1 MFLEL
6 KIERWLERT
15 EMVKSIASGHTM
27 SWGGRLGGRLS
38 QKSRGGLKGAN
49 G

>member
-15 EMVKSIASGHTM
+15 EMVKSVVASGHTV
-27 SWGGRLGGRLS
+27 SWGGRLGGRLDW
-38 QKSRGGLKGAN
+38 KS
-49 G
+49 